1 MVHVRLKR
9 FHACISFLKYNI
21 LLILCIL
28 YIYHVESCYCCTH
41 YFDKRRVKRKVDGKW
56 GTVMSQMF
64 ALSILVFFLF
74 IGDVVAIRTKAW
86 VPSIFISAVLFLIG
100 YWTFF
105 PENIVELAGVPP
117 AVAVMLIYLLIT
129 NMGTLLSVQE
139 LINQWK
145 TILIALAGILGIITA
160 LFAIG
165 TFLFGSETII
175 VAIPPLVGGLVS
187 ALIMSEGAAA
197 AGLPSLAVFAIVIY
211 VMQGFAGYPLTSVML
226 KKEGNRLLQQFRNGE
241 IDEKQVD
248 GGNIDSDENEL
259 KLFKWMP
266 EKYNTEFF
274 KFFRLAIVGFLAY
287 QVSVWLAPIVT
298 ISPFVL
304 CLLFGVIATSVGFLE
319 KHPLKKANG
328 FGFAILG
335 LMLFILDGLK
345 KATPEMMVELIWP
358 LVGCIL
364 IGVAGMY
371 VFSLIMSRVLKVSKE
386 MVFAVSLT
394 ALYGF
399 PADYIITNEVINSL
413 TQDEKEREVLT
424 SHMLPPM
431 LVAGFITVTI
441 VSVILAGIF
450 VGFL

>member
-1 MVHVRLKR
+1 
-9 FHACISFLKYNI
+9 
-21 LLILCIL
+21 
-28 YIYHVESCYCCTH
+28 
-41 YFDKRRVKRKVDGKW
+41 
-56 GTVMSQMF
+56 MSQML
-64 ALSILVFFLF
+64 ALSVLVFFLF
-74 IGDVVAIRTKAW
+74 IGDVIAIRTKAW

-105 PENIVELAGVPP
+105 PENIVELAGIPP
-117 AVAVMLIYLLIT
+117 TVAVMLIYLLIT

-226 KKEGNRLLQQFRNGE
+226 KKEGNRLLRQFRNGE

-248 GGNIDSDENEL
+248 GGNIDSDVNEL

-274 KFFRLAIVGFLAY
+274 KFFRLAFVGFLAY
-287 QVSVWLAPIVT
+287 QVSVWLAPVVT

-358 LVGCIL
+358 LIGCIVL
-364 IGVAGMY
+364 GVAGMY
-371 VFSLIMSRVLKVSKE
+371 VFSLIMGKVLKVSKE
-386 MVFAVSLT
+386 MAFAVSLT

-413 TQDEKEREVLT
+413 TTDEKEREVLT

-441 VSVILAGIF
+441 VSVILAGVF